1 MAIALLAAQES
12 SFSSVFVWS
21 LVLVAAVIGGFWVVT
36 WLKRWLKTDDEP
48 VSIGFSL
55 SDLRDLHR
63 AGKLSDEEFE
73 RAVGVVGLRQG
84 HGRERLAVL
93 SQNWRRRQGAGPR
106 APPGRPGRRVRADN
120 ACRAR

>member
-1 MAIALLAAQES
+1 MAIALFTAQES
-12 SFSSVFVWS
+12 SFSSVFVWL

-36 WLKRWLKTDDEP
+36 WLKRWLKTDEEP

-73 RAVGVVGLRQG
+73 RARAKMAASMK
-84 HGRERLAVL
+84 RDL
-93 SQNWRRRQGAGPR
+93 SKPPRPAAGEEKQS
-106 APPGRPGRRVRADN
+106 GRRPS
-120 ACRAR
+120 

>member
-1 MAIALLAAQES
+1 MVIAPLVAQES
-12 SFSSVFVWS
+12 SFPSVFVWS

-36 WLKRWLKTDDEP
+36 WLKRWMKTDEEP

-73 RAVGVVGLRQG
+73 RARTKMAASMK
-84 HGRERLAVL
+84 REL
-93 SQNWRRRQGAGPR
+93 SKPPRPAAGQENQSRRGPS
-106 APPGRPGRRVRADN
+106 
-120 ACRAR
+120 